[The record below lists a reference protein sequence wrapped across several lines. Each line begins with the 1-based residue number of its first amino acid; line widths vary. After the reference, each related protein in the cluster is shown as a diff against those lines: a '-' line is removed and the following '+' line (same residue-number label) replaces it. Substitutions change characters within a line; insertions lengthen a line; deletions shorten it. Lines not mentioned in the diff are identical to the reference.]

1 MASDDFWEGL
11 GSTFGWISF
20 VAWSLSFY
28 PQTIQNYF
36 SKSVAGFSV
45 EFAMLNPAGFYLY
58 TIYNL
63 QGLVDSKIGKT
74 GQIDTNDVFFAIHAF
89 LLSSV

>member
-1 MASDDFWEGL
+1 MASDEFWDVI
-11 GSTFGWISF
+11 SKIFGWTSF

-28 PQTIQNYF
+28 PQIWMNYK

-45 EFAMLNPAGFYLY
+45 EFAMLNPVGFYMY

-63 QGLVDSKIGKT
+63 QGLINKNIGKT
-74 GQIDTNDVFFAIHAF
+74 G
-89 LLSSV
+89 